1 MPIYLYWGTDDF
13 AIAQA
18 TKTLR
23 EKVLDPAW
31 ESFNY
36 NKISPDQSDAITQGL
51 NQAMT
56 PPFGAGSRLTW
67 LADTTMCQR
76 CPDELFGELERTF
89 ASLPHT
95 SFLLLTSSAKPDSR
109 LKVTKLLQKHAEIRE
124 FSPIPPWKGDLL
136 LKQVK
141 QVAQE
146 LNVKLTADAM
156 ELLAE
161 SVGNDTRQLYS
172 ALEKLRL
179 YVGEARR
186 SLTASDVA
194 TLVAATQQNTLKL
207 AAAIRQGQVAE
218 ALEMVAEL
226 LRQNEPALRIV
237 SSLIGEFRRWLWIK
251 LMVES
256 GERDDSAIAKAAE
269 IANPKRLYFLKQEV
283 QSLSSHA
290 LLQTLPLL
298 LALEFSLKD
307 GADDLAVM
315 QTKIVELCQLCGA
328 R

>member
-18 TKTLR
+18 TKALR
-23 EKVLDPAW
+23 LKVLDPAW

-36 NKISPDQSDAITQGL
+36 NRISPEQSDAVTQGL

-67 LADTTMCQR
+67 LTDTTVCQR

-89 ASLPHT
+89 ASLPDT
-95 SFLLLTSSAKPDSR
+95 SILLLTSSVKPDSR
-109 LKVTKLLQKHAEIRE
+109 LKVTKLLQKYAEIRE
-124 FSPIPPWKGDLL
+124 FSPIPSWKGDLL

-146 LNVKLTADAM
+146 MSVRLTAEAE

-172 ALEKLRL
+172 ALEKLQL
-179 YVGEARR
+179 YAGNERR
-186 SLTASDVA
+186 SLTESDVA
-194 TLVAATQQNTLKL
+194 TLVVATQQNALKL

-226 LRQNEPALRIV
+226 LRQNEPALGMV
-237 SSLIGEFRRWLWIK
+237 SSLIKQFRCWLWIK
-251 LMVES
+251 LMLES
-256 GERDDSAIAKAAE
+256 GERDDAAIAKAAE
-269 IANPKRLYFLKQEV
+269 IANPKRLYFLRQEV
-283 QSLSSHA
+283 QPLSSQA

-298 LALEFSLKD
+298 LELEFSLKD
-307 GADDLAVM
+307 GAEDLAAM
-315 QTKIVELCQLCGA
+315 QTKIVELCHLCGMK
-328 R
+328 

>member
-1 MPIYLYWGTDDF
+1 MPIYLYWGTDEF

-18 TKTLR
+18 TKAIR

-36 NKISPDQSDAITQGL
+36 NKISPDQSDAIIQGL

-76 CPDELFGELERTF
+76 CPDELLGELERTF
-89 ASLPHT
+89 TSLPDT
-95 SFLLLTSSAKPDSR
+95 SILLLTSPTKPDSR

-146 LNVKLTADAM
+146 MQVKLTADAI

-179 YVGEARR
+179 YGGEARR
-186 SLTASDVA
+186 SLTESDVA
-194 TLVAATQQNTLKL
+194 ILVAATQQNTLKL

-269 IANPKRLYFLKQEV
+269 IANPKRLYFLRQEV
-283 QSLSSHA
+283 QSLSSPA

-298 LALEFSLKD
+298 LELEFSLKD
-307 GADDLAVM
+307 GADDLAAM
-315 QTKIVELCQLCGA
+315 QTKIVELCQLCSA

>member
-1 MPIYLYWGTDDF
+1 MPIYLYWGTDEF

-18 TKTLR
+18 IKALR
-23 EKVLDPAW
+23 GKALDPAW

-36 NKISPDQSDAITQGL
+36 NKISPEQSDAITQGL

-67 LADTTMCQR
+67 LSDTTMCQR
-76 CPDELFGELERTF
+76 CPDGLLEELERTF
-89 ASLPHT
+89 TSLPPT
-95 SFLLLTSSAKPDSR
+95 SILLLTSPTKPDSR

-141 QVAQE
+141 QLAQE
-146 LNVKLTADAM
+146 IDVKLTAEAA

-161 SVGNDTRQLYS
+161 SVGNDTRQLYN

-179 YVGEARR
+179 YAGDARR
-186 SLTASDVA
+186 SLTELDVA

-207 AAAIRQGQVAE
+207 AAVIRQGQVAE

-256 GERDDSAIAKAAE
+256 GERDDTAIAKAAE
-269 IANPKRLYFLKQEV
+269 IANPKRLYFLRQEV
-283 QSLSSHA
+283 QSVSSQA

-298 LALEFSLKD
+298 LELEFSLKD
-307 GADDLAVM
+307 GADDLAAM
-315 QTKIVELCQLCGA
+315 QTKIVELCQLCGT

>member
-1 MPIYLYWGTDDF
+1 MPIYLYWGADEF

-18 TKTLR
+18 TKALR

-36 NKISPDQSDAITQGL
+36 NKISPEQSDAITQGL

-56 PPFGAGSRLTW
+56 PPFGAGNRLTW
-67 LADTTMCQR
+67 LVDTTMCQR
-76 CPDELFGELERTF
+76 CSDELFGELERTF
-89 ASLPHT
+89 ASLPDT
-95 SFLLLTSSAKPDSR
+95 SILLLTSSVKPDSR
-109 LKVTKLLQKHAEIRE
+109 LKVTKLLQKYAEIRE
-124 FSPIPPWKGDLL
+124 FSPIPPWKGELL

-146 LNVKLTADAM
+146 ITVKLTPEAA

-179 YVGEARR
+179 YAGDARR
-186 SLTASDVA
+186 SLTESDVA

-256 GERDDSAIAKAAE
+256 GERDDTAISKAAE
-269 IANPKRLYFLKQEV
+269 IANPKRLYFLRQEI
-283 QSLSSHA
+283 QSLSSQS

-298 LALEFSLKD
+298 LELEFSLKD
-307 GADDLAVM
+307 GADDLAAM
-315 QTKIVELCQLCGA
+315 QTKIVELCQLCSA

>member
-18 TKTLR
+18 IKTLR
-23 EKVLDPAW
+23 EQVLDPAW
-31 ESFNY
+31 VSFNY
-36 NKISPDQSDAITQGL
+36 NKISPEQSDAITQGL

-67 LADTTMCQR
+67 LADTTLCQR
-76 CPDELFGELERTF
+76 CPDDLLSEIERTF
-89 ASLPHT
+89 SSLPDA
-95 SFLLLTSSAKPDSR
+95 SILLLTSQTKPDSR
-109 LKVTKLLQKHAEIRE
+109 LKVTKLVQKYAEIRE
-124 FSPIPPWKGDLL
+124 FSPLPPWKGDLI

-146 LNVKLTADAM
+146 MGVKLTAEAAD
-156 ELLAE
+156 LLTE
-161 SVGNDTRQLYS
+161 SVGNNTRQLYS

-179 YVGEARR
+179 YAGDSRKVLDEA
-186 SLTASDVA
+186 TVA

-207 AAAIRQGQVAE
+207 AAAVRQGQVAP

-226 LRQNEPALRIV
+226 LQQNEPALRIV
-237 SSLIGEFRRWLWIK
+237 STLIGEFRRWLWIK
-251 LMVES
+251 LMIEA
-256 GERDDSAIAKAAE
+256 GEREDSAIAKAAE
-269 IANPKRLYFLKQEV
+269 IPNPKRLYFLRQEV
-283 QSLSSHA
+283 QSISSQA

-298 LALEFSLKD
+298 LELEFSLKD
-307 GADDLAVM
+307 GADDLAAL
-315 QTKIVELCQLCGA
+315 QTKIVELCCLFGD

>member
-1 MPIYLYWGTDDF
+1 M
-13 AIAQA
+13 
-18 TKTLR
+18 
-23 EKVLDPAW
+23 LDPAW

-67 LADTTMCQR
+67 LVDTTMCQR
-76 CPDELFGELERTF
+76 CSDELFGELERTF
-89 ASLPHT
+89 AALPDT
-95 SFLLLTSSAKPDSR
+95 SVLLLTSPVKPDSR
-109 LKVTKLLQKHAEIRE
+109 LKVTKLVQKHAEIRE

-141 QVAQE
+141 QLAQE
-146 LNVKLTADAM
+146 MDVKLTADAA

-179 YVGEARR
+179 YAGEARR

-194 TLVAATQQNTLKL
+194 TLVAATQQDTLKL

-237 SSLIGEFRRWLWIK
+237 FNLIKQFRCWLWIK

-256 GERDDSAIAKAAE
+256 GERDDGAIAKAAE
-269 IANPKRLYFLKQEV
+269 IPNPKRLYFLRQEV
-283 QSLSSHA
+283 QPLSSQA

-298 LALEFSLKD
+298 LELEFSLKD
-307 GADDLAVM
+307 GADDLAAL

>member
-1 MPIYLYWGTDDF
+1 VPIYLYWGADEF

-18 TKTLR
+18 TKSLR
-23 EKVLDPAW
+23 KKVLDPAW

-36 NKISPDQSDAITQGL
+36 NKISPDLTDAITQGL

-56 PPFGAGSRLTW
+56 PPFGAGARLTW
-67 LADTTMCQR
+67 LVDTTMCQR
-76 CPDELFGELERTF
+76 CSDELFGELERTF
-89 ASLPHT
+89 ASLPDT
-95 SFLLLTSSAKPDSR
+95 SILLLTSAVKPDSR
-109 LKVTKLLQKHAEIRE
+109 LKVTKLLQKYAEIRE

-141 QVAQE
+141 QAAQE
-146 LNVKLTADAM
+146 LNVKLTPEAAD
-156 ELLAE
+156 LLAE

-179 YVGEARR
+179 YAGEARR
-186 SLTASDVA
+186 SLTESDVA

-218 ALEMVAEL
+218 ALEMAAEL

-251 LMVES
+251 LMVEA
-256 GERDDSAIAKAAE
+256 GRDDTAIAKAAE
-269 IANPKRLYFLKQEV
+269 IANPKRLYFLKQEI
-283 QSLSSHA
+283 QSLSSQA

-298 LALEFSLKD
+298 LELEFSLKD
-307 GADDLAVM
+307 GADDLAAM
-315 QTKIVELCQLCGA
+315 QTKIVELCQLCST

>member
-1 MPIYLYWGTDDF
+1 MPIYLYWGTDEF

-18 TKTLR
+18 TQALR

-36 NKISPDQSDAITQGL
+36 NKISPEQSDAITQGL

-67 LADTTMCQR
+67 LVDTTMCQR
-76 CPDELFGELERTF
+76 CSDELFGELERTF
-89 ASLPHT
+89 GSLPDT
-95 SFLLLTSSAKPDSR
+95 SILLLTSPAKPDSR

-146 LNVKLTADAM
+146 INVKLTAEAA

-179 YVGEARR
+179 YAGEGRR
-186 SLTASDVA
+186 SLTELDVA

-207 AAAIRQGQVAE
+207 ASAIRQGQVAE
-218 ALEMVAEL
+218 ALDMVAEL

-256 GERDDSAIAKAAE
+256 GERDDAAIAKAAE
-269 IANPKRLYFLKQEV
+269 IANPKRLYFLRQEV
-283 QSLSSHA
+283 QPISSQA

-298 LALEFSLKD
+298 LELEFSLKD
-307 GADDLAVM
+307 GADDLAAM
-315 QTKIVELCQLCGA
+315 QTKIVQLCQLCGA